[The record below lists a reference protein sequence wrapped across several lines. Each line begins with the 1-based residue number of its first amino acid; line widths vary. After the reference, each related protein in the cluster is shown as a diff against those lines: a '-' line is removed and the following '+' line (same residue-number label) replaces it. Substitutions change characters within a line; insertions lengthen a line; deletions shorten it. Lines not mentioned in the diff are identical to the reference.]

1 MEDSK
6 KLKGKDLINIGI
18 FTAIYFVVT
27 LVFAMLGFIP
37 VFMPLMAV
45 FDPLF
50 GGIVFML
57 FLTKVKKPGM
67 ILIMSIL
74 MGILMWL
81 TGMSF
86 YALVVGIVTG
96 LIAELIY
103 KSGDYKSSKKAVFT
117 HAVFCLW
124 IWSNYL
130 PLFLQP
136 EKYWQALEHIP
147 ELRLC
152 SLHRKHFQLPHQ
164 LQLSAD
170 PQEEVRPLVCKKF
183 SVIESAL
190 ELKSDL
196 SSSFLLPR
204 AAALGELPART

>member
-18 FTAIYFVVT
+18 FAAIYFVVT

-86 YALVVGIVTG
+86 YALVVGIITG

-136 EKYWQALEHIP
+136 EQYWSTRQQFGEEYINTLTKIMQIWMCP
-147 ELRLC
+147 VLFLVC
-152 SLHRKHFQLPHQ
+152 FLFGILGGLLGLKLLKKHF
-164 LQLSAD
+164 AKAGI
-170 PQEEVRPLVCKKF
+170 V
-183 SVIESAL
+183 
-190 ELKSDL
+190 
-196 SSSFLLPR
+196 
-204 AAALGELPART
+204 

>member
-1 MEDSK
+1 MDDSK

-18 FTAIYFVVT
+18 FTAIYFVVI
-27 LVFAMLGFIP
+27 LAFAMLGFIP
-37 VFMPLMAV
+37 IFMPLMAV

-67 ILIMSIL
+67 IFIMNIL

-86 YALVVGIVTG
+86 YALVVGAVAG

-103 KSGDYKSSKKAVFT
+103 KSGDYRSSKKAVLT
-117 HAVFCLW
+117 HAVFSLW
-124 IWSNYL
+124 VWSNFL

-136 EKYWQALEHIP
+136 EKYWSTRQQFGEDYINTLTKLMPIWMCPVLLVVCFAFGILGG
-147 ELRLC
+147 LFGRKL
-152 SLHRKHFQLPHQ
+152 LKKHF
-164 LQLSAD
+164 AKAGI
-170 PQEEVRPLVCKKF
+170 V
-183 SVIESAL
+183 
-190 ELKSDL
+190 
-196 SSSFLLPR
+196 
-204 AAALGELPART
+204 

>member
-1 MEDSK
+1 MDDSK

-18 FTAIYFVVT
+18 FTAIYFVVI
-27 LVFAMLGFIP
+27 LAFAMLGFIP
-37 VFMPLMAV
+37 IFMPLMAV

-67 ILIMSIL
+67 IFIMNIL

-86 YALVVGIVTG
+86 YALVVGAVAG

-103 KSGDYKSSKKAVFT
+103 KSGDYRSSKKAVLT
-117 HAVFCLW
+117 HAVFSLW
-124 IWSNYL
+124 VWSNFL

-136 EKYWQALEHIP
+136 EKYWSTRQQFGEDYINTLTNLMPIWMCPVLLVVCFVFGILGGLLGKAILK
-147 ELRLC
+147 
-152 SLHRKHFQLPHQ
+152 KHF
-164 LQLSAD
+164 AKAGI
-170 PQEEVRPLVCKKF
+170 V
-183 SVIESAL
+183 
-190 ELKSDL
+190 
-196 SSSFLLPR
+196 
-204 AAALGELPART
+204 